1 MRTLIIDG
9 EDEASLTP
17 RASTFIIA
25 LILGTGDYMI
35 ETNEDNRD
43 PVLGL
48 ETTADIEPEW
58 EIFTMIDS
66 TEVRVGPEW

>member
-1 MRTLIIDG
+1 MRTLIVDG
-9 EDEASLTP
+9 KDEVSLTP
-17 RASTFIIA
+17 KAATFIIA

-43 PVLGL
+43 AVSIEIP
-48 ETTADIEPEW
+48 ADMEPEW
-58 EIFTMIDS
+58 EIYTTIDS

>member
-9 EDEASLTP
+9 KDEATLTP
-17 RASTFIIA
+17 KAATFVIA

-43 PVLGL
+43 AVSIETPADL
-48 ETTADIEPEW
+48 ESEW
-58 EIFTMIDS
+58 EIFTNIDS